1 MGTNAEKIKEEGAR
15 LKLVWSQT
23 VEQLQTRIQ
32 DVEKDA
38 RDLVSKVETESRK
51 RMDDLRGQL
60 KVEDL
65 VGRLKQNKETIVDQ
79 SKKLR
84 DETTQRLQNLKSEDW
99 VGIKDKF
106 DGAISVKLNGLLSRE
121 ESVSAE
127 EMEKLNLRLAALE
140 TTLANLDFAL
150 TNTTNKLAA
159 SNKKVAG
166 LERKVKGLENK
177 LATSSKKT
185 TEAGKKLTV
194 VNRSVVSL
202 EKKLVGLDKKLV
214 ALKTAKKPAARKT
227 AKTRK
232 SSK

>member
-65 VGRLKQNKETIVDQ
+65 VDRIKQNKETLVDQ

-84 DETTQRLQNLKSEDW
+84 DETTQRFQSLKSEDW
-99 VGIKDKF
+99 GGIVGRVD
-106 DGAISVKLNGLLSRE
+106 DAISVKLGGILSRE
-121 ESVSAE
+121 EGVSVEDIES
-127 EMEKLNLRLAALE
+127 LNTRLTAIE
-140 TTLANLDFAL
+140 TTLANLEFAL
-150 TNTTNKLAA
+150 KNTTTKLGT
-159 SNKKVAG
+159 SSKKVTG
-166 LERKVKGLENK
+166 LERTVKGLEKK
-177 LATSSKKT
+177 LTTSSKKT

-202 EKKLVGLDKKLV
+202 EKKLAGLDKKLV
-214 ALKTAKKPAARKT
+214 ALKTAKKPAAKKT
-227 AKTRK
+227 ASKRK
-232 SSK
+232 SAK

>member
-60 KVEDL
+60 KVEDF
-65 VGRLKQNKETIVDQ
+65 VGRLKQNKETIVVQ

-84 DETTQRLQNLKSEDW
+84 QETTQRLQNLKSEDW
-99 VGIKDKF
+99 SGIKDKF

-121 ESVSAE
+121 EGVSVE
-127 EMEKLNLRLAALE
+127 EGEQLNMRLAALE
-140 TTLANLDFAL
+140 MTLANLEFAL
-150 TNTTNKLAA
+150 TNTTNKLTA
-159 SNKKVAG
+159 STKKVAG
-166 LERKVKGLENK
+166 LEKMVKGLEGK
-177 LATSSKKT
+177 LTTSSKNLM
-185 TEAGKKLTV
+185 EAGKKLTV

-214 ALKTAKKPAARKT
+214 ALKTAKKPAVRKT
-227 AKTRK
+227 ASTRK
-232 SSK
+232 STK